1 MMQKLD
7 GLTAARIRLFQATG
21 MASPRMLPF
30 DRPFDR
36 ISRTHDE
43 RRLVNTVGQADN
55 SRPSVIARRA

>member
-30 DRPFDR
+30 DRPGDR
-36 ISRTHDE
+36 GGRASDE
-43 RRLVNTVGQADN
+43 RRLVNTVGQAE
-55 SRPSVIARRA
+55 STRPSVTARRA